1 MPRPYVYGQLYCVTL
16 TALLKTFIS
25 DAGVEHLS
33 GCPRNYRTI
42 AEQTIDD
49 DLAVPLEVA
58 CATLEG
64 SRSYGERDSA
74 AKGSWLK
81 MTTSPSAPPRFSP
94 GGREP
99 G

>member
-1 MPRPYVYGQLYCVTL
+1 MPRPYVCGQLYCVTL

-42 AEQTIDD
+42 AEQIIDD

-58 CATLEG
+58 SATLEG
-64 SRSYGERDSA
+64 CRSYGERDSA
-74 AKGSWLK
+74 AKGSWSK
-81 MTTSPSAPPRFSP
+81 MTTSPSAPPRSSP